1 MTRIS
6 LHLTLLA
13 LVALLASCSSQ
24 VDGPTRTAG
33 DLVTF
38 YDDTSTLEEAVATA
52 GLEGRLDAGGEI
64 TLLAPTNAAF
74 EEVAALASDLCGDA
88 YDVDDF
94 LREDLLGEVLAYHVA
109 EGTFT
114 TDDFAA
120 GPVTMSN
127 GVEVSLENG
136 RLVDTT
142 GRAATLVRDD
152 VIVTNG
158 VFHAIDRVLLP
169 ADELSCPLDLP

>member
-1 MTRIS
+1 MTRTALS
-6 LHLTLLA
+6 VTLLA
-13 LVALLASCSSQ
+13 LATLLASCGTQ
-24 VDGPTRTAG
+24 VDAPTRSAG

-38 YDDTSTLEEAVATA
+38 YDDTSTLEQAVATA
-52 GLEGRLDAGGEI
+52 GLEGTLDGDAEI

-74 EEVAALASDLCGDA
+74 EEVAALASELCGDD

-109 EGTFT
+109 DGAFT
-114 TDDFAA
+114 SDDFAA

-127 GVEVSLENG
+127 GVDVSLQDG

-142 GRAATLVRDD
+142 GRTATLVRSD

-169 ADELSCPLDLP
+169 AAELDCPLDLL

>member
-1 MTRIS
+1 MTRI
-6 LHLTLLA
+6 TLASTVLA
-13 LVALLASCSSQ
+13 LAVLLASCGTQ
-24 VDGPTRTAG
+24 ADVPTRSAG
-33 DLVTF
+33 DLVAF
-38 YDDTSTLEEAVATA
+38 YDDTSTLEEAVVTA
-52 GLEGRLDAGGEI
+52 GLEGRLDAAGEI

-74 EEVAALASDLCGDA
+74 EEVAALASDLCGDD
-88 YDVDDF
+88 YDVEDF
-94 LREDLLGEVLAYHVA
+94 LREDLLAEVLAYHVA
-109 EGTFT
+109 EGAYT

-127 GVEVSLENG
+127 GVEVALEDG
-136 RLVDTT
+136 KLVDPT

-169 ADELSCPLDLP
+169 AEELDCPLDLL

>member
-6 LHLTLLA
+6 LSVTVFALA
-13 LVALLASCSSQ
+13 TLLASCGSE
-24 VDGPTRTAG
+24 VHVPTRSAG

-52 GLEGRLDAGGEI
+52 GLEGGLDAGDEI

-74 EEVAALASDLCGDA
+74 EEVAALASDLCGDD

-94 LREDLLGEVLAYHVA
+94 LREELLGEVLAYHVA
-109 EGTFT
+109 EGAYT

-127 GVEVSLENG
+127 GVEVSLEDG
-136 RLVDTT
+136 LLVDTT
-142 GRAATLVRDD
+142 GREATFVRDD

-169 ADELSCPLDLP
+169 AEELGCPLDLL

>member
-1 MTRIS
+1 MTRIALS
-6 LHLTLLA
+6 STVLA
-13 LVALLASCSSQ
+13 LAALLASCGTQ
-24 VDGPTRTAG
+24 AHAPTRSAG

-38 YDDTSTLEEAVATA
+38 YDDTSTLEQAVVTA
-52 GLEGRLDAGGEI
+52 GLEGTLDAGEEI

-94 LREDLLGEVLAYHVA
+94 LREELLGEVLAYHVA
-109 EGTFT
+109 DGAFT

-127 GVEVSLENG
+127 GVEVALEDAG
-136 RLVDTT
+136 LVDTT
-142 GRAATLVRDD
+142 GRAATLVRAD

-158 VFHAIDRVLLP
+158 VFHAIDKVLLP
-169 ADELSCPLDLP
+169 ADELDCPLDLP

>member
-6 LHLTLLA
+6 VSVTLLA
-13 LVALLASCSSQ
+13 LATLLASCGTQ
-24 VDGPTRTAG
+24 VHVPTRSAG

-38 YDDTSTLEEAVATA
+38 YDDTATLEKAVATA
-52 GLEGRLDAGGEI
+52 GLDGRLDADGEV

-74 EEVAALASDLCGDA
+74 EQVAALASDLCGDD

-94 LREDLLGEVLAYHVA
+94 LREDLLGEVLAYHVV
-109 EGTFT
+109 EGAFT

-127 GVEVSLENG
+127 GVEVSLVDG
-136 RLVDTT
+136 RFVDTT

-158 VFHAIDRVLLP
+158 VFHAIDTVLLP
-169 ADELSCPLDLP
+169 AEELGCPLDLL